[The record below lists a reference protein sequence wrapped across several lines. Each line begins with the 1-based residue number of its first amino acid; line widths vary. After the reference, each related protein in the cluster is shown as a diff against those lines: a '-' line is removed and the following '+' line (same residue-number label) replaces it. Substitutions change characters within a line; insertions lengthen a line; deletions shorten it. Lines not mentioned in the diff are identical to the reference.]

1 MVLWQKAISCSV
13 YIVIGDVKTF
23 TLPFMFYLFS
33 HFLSFLVHTQELVG
47 LVKELQGEISSLKG
61 TDHTRRFSRLSD
73 KLKGY
78 CQAID
83 FNDILALKNLRATLD
98 EARLSKAEDMAKL
111 SALWDRLAF
120 AKQASPNI
128 NLRATIFECLV
139 SEAKREADKLVR
151 PYEQRSTTRQSVQYR
166 GERFWSSH
174 GFICDATD
182 RQRGASG
189 DKCFACGEV
198 GHFAH
203 DCHKSQKQPHPKK
216 PRTEWKIK
224 LIVLSPKTL
233 CLHY

>member
-1 MVLWQKAISCSV
+1 M
-13 YIVIGDVKTF
+13 YIVIDVKAF

-61 TDHTRRFSRLSD
+61 TDHTHRFSRLSD

-83 FNDILALKNLRATLD
+83 FNDIVALKNLRATLD

-139 SEAKREADKLVR
+139 SKAKCEADKLVR
-151 PYEQRSTTRQSVQYR
+151 PYEQHSTTRQSVQYR
-166 GERFWSSH
+166 GERF
-174 GFICDATD
+174 
-182 RQRGASG
+182 
-189 DKCFACGEV
+189 
-198 GHFAH
+198 
-203 DCHKSQKQPHPKK
+203 
-216 PRTEWKIK
+216 
-224 LIVLSPKTL
+224 
-233 CLHY
+233 